1 MKTKSCLLAVVLLF
15 VGQAVFSQSL
25 KDAKKDLYYEHNVS
39 ALKTLESLVA
49 SKPDADAYY
58 YLGIAQSKEDSI
70 QAAKESFE
78 KAKQVA
84 RKNEFPLT
92 YVGLG
97 RIDIL
102 QGKYDEAKQEF
113 QKAWD
118 ETKGRDFDV
127 VRGILKATALDPKA
141 DANYA
146 IDLVKKFQEDRKNRK
161 YELTPEDYTAI
172 GNVYVNLSSGGGK
185 AATNYENALSQDPNY
200 AKAALELGNLWSRAR
215 QDSLAR
221 LNWEKAVNVDNNF
234 GPAFYKLF
242 TYYRVRDLDSAKK
255 YLNRYM
261 DLTDDKLNAK
271 IYLVDVM
278 YLQKDYQEA
287 IDNANDLMKQ
297 PILPKTKTRLYKLIA
312 VSQLAMGDSLDAKKN
327 MDIYFEK
334 QPEEDVVPFDYKT
347 YADIMGKLGNEQE
360 KLKYL
365 NLFVDKDTSTNI
377 NFIRET
383 ANNLRK
389 EDDFKAA
396 ELWFQKL
403 FKVADSNQVNMSDY
417 YYRALS
423 KYGAALHGIGTYDDA
438 VASWDQFID
447 KYPDQPSGYLLKAR
461 TLQMKDTALAGLAID
476 AYDVYISKLKPDE
489 MESKAATLKD
499 IYAYDAKCAATKKDD
514 EKAIEY
520 MNKLLKLDPQSAVA
534 ANIYVSMAANKL
546 RDKKLDN
553 AKEYAN
559 KALSID
565 PNNENA
571 TQILK
576 IAEQYAAQMAEY
588 QKKMKAYKEAKAKRE
603 AQQN

>member
-1 MKTKSCLLAVVLLF
+1 MKMKSCLLAVMLLF

-25 KDAKKDLYYEHNVS
+25 DEVKKDLYYEHNIS
-39 ALKTLESLVA
+39 ALKTLKSLAA
-49 SKPDADAYY
+49 SKPDENVYY
-58 YLGIAQSKEDSI
+58 YLGIAQAKEDSF
-70 QAAKESFE
+70 QAAKQSFE
-78 KAKQVA
+78 KARQVA
-84 RKNEFPLT
+84 RKNRFPLT

-97 RIDIL
+97 RLDIL
-102 QGKYDEAKQEF
+102 QGKYEAAKQEF

-118 ETKGRDFDV
+118 ESKGREFDV

-146 IDLVKKFQEDRKNRK
+146 IDLVKKFQEDRHNRK
-161 YELTPEDYTAI
+161 YEYTAEDYTAI
-172 GNVYVNLSSGGGK
+172 GNVYVNLPSGGGK
-185 AATNYENALSQDPNY
+185 AATNYENALSKDPNY

-221 LNWEKAVNVDNNF
+221 LNWEKAVNVDNNY

-242 TYYRVRDLDSAKK
+242 TYYRIRDLDSAQK

-278 YLQKDYQEA
+278 YLQKNYQQA
-287 IDNANDLMKQ
+287 IDNAHELMEQ
-297 PILPKTKTRLYKLIA
+297 PILENTKTRLYKLIA

-327 MDIYFEK
+327 MDTYFER

-365 NLFVDKDTSTNI
+365 NLFVDKDTSTNV

-389 EDDFKAA
+389 SDDFKAA

-403 FKVADSNQVNMSDY
+403 FKVADSNQITMGDY

-438 VASWDQFID
+438 VASWDNFID

-461 TLQMKDTALAGLAID
+461 TLQMKDTALAGLAVE
-476 AYDVYISKLKPDE
+476 AYDVYISKLKPEDKE
-489 MESKAATLKD
+489 KRANTLKD
-499 IYAYDAKCAATKKDD
+499 IYAYDAKCAATQKDE
-514 EKAIEY
+514 EKAIAY
-520 MNKLLKLDPQSAVA
+520 MNKLLELDPQSPVA
-534 ANIYVSMAANKL
+534 ANIYVSMAADKL
-546 RDKKLDN
+546 RNKKLDN
-553 AKEYAN
+553 AEEYAN

-565 PNNENA
+565 PDNANA

-576 IAEQYAAQMAEY
+576 IAKQYAAQMAEY
-588 QKKMKAYKEAKAKRE
+588 QKKLKAYKEAKAK
-603 AQQN
+603 QQSQDN